1 MIFREIPQNQWRPQ
15 ESARNYHLITV
26 HLKNH
31 ACHTRNALYH
41 RIAEEGYPI
50 GSGEVEAA
58 NKLLVVQRLKRS
70 GQSWGRDGGQG
81 VLSQRALLKSGRFDR
96 AWEMLVS
103 KLNRSNKNWEP
114 VMCAAN
120 DNRLMGIAA

>member
-1 MIFREIPQNQWRPQ
+1 MLDV
-15 ESARNYHLITV
+15 SS
-26 HLKNH
+26 
-31 ACHTRNALYH
+31 
-41 RIAEEGYPI
+41 EEGYPI
-50 GSGEVEAA
+50 GSGEGEAA

-81 VLSQRALLKSGRFDR
+81 MLSQRALLKSGRFDR
-96 AWEMLVS
+96 AWRMLVP
-103 KLNRSNKNWEP
+103 KLNRSNNNWEP